1 MIEFD
6 PYSRI
11 VDSNPF
17 PLYKDLRDNDPCHWS
32 KSGDCWVITR
42 YDDILACNQNW
53 EVFSSAGGNM
63 LDDKP
68 ERAGNTLGTTDPPR
82 HDRLRMLIQAAF
94 MRRSIAHLEQT
105 IEAVA
110 HKYLDVAESNGEID
124 FISGYSSPVTI
135 SVLSNMLGIGTEDRV
150 EVRRN
155 VINFLQTDPVKREKT
170 ESQHASFE
178 WLKNYAAVQIEDRT
192 RKIAEGHPGSDLITA
207 LIEAEIDGLKL
218 AETEILMTSL
228 TLVMAGLESG
238 SSFLAM
244 MGLNLADHPNA
255 RAELVANPELIP
267 QAVEESLRFNT
278 SAQRFRRTIA
288 EDFELHGKKLKTGD
302 KVLMCYGAGNRD
314 ERRYPDP
321 DKYDIHRNPK
331 QHLGL
336 GVGKHVCIGA
346 QVARMLSKHA
356 TKVFLERFPNY
367 QRQDD
372 DLDWI
377 ASTTFRSP
385 VQLNVSLF

>member
-17 PLYKDLRDNDPCHWS
+17 PLYKNLRDNDPCHWS
-32 KSGDCWVITR
+32 DAGDCWVITR
-42 YDDILACNQNW
+42 YQDIIDCNQNW
-53 EVFSSAGGNM
+53 QIFSSAGGNM

-82 HDRLRMLIQAAF
+82 HDRLRILIQAAF
-94 MRRSIAHLEQT
+94 MRRNIAHLEQT
-105 IEAVA
+105 ISDVA
-110 HKYLDVAESNGEID
+110 NDYLDKAQSAGQLD
-124 FISGYSSPVTI
+124 FISDFSSPVTI
-135 SVLSNMLGIGTEDRV
+135 SVLSNMLGIAAEDRV
-150 EVRRN
+150 DVRRN
-155 VINFLQTDPVKREKT
+155 VINFLQTDPDAREKT
-170 ESQHASFE
+170 ASQHASFD
-178 WLKNYAAVQIEDRT
+178 WLKQYAALQIEDRQA
-192 RKIAEGHPGSDLITA
+192 KIADGNPGGDLITA

-244 MGLNLADHPNA
+244 MGLNLAEHPRA
-255 RAELVANPELIP
+255 RAELVTNPELMS
-267 QAVEESLRFNT
+267 QAVEESLRLNT

-288 EDFELHGKKLKTGD
+288 KDFELHGKKLKAGD
-302 KVLMCYGAGNRD
+302 KALMCYGAGNRD

-321 DKYDIHRNPK
+321 DVYDINRNPK

-346 QVARMLSKHA
+346 QVARMLSKQA
-356 TKVFLERFPNY
+356 MTVFLKRFPNY
-367 QRQDD
+367 SLVDCE
-372 DLDWI
+372 LNWI

-385 VQLNVSLF
+385 VELNIKLN